1 MTAET
6 PEAFRAR
13 VRAWLEASAPRKGEP
28 GDFSAAHLVSA
39 RTPEDYRRR
48 EREALAVTMAWQRRL
63 FDAGFA
69 GRSWPPE
76 YGGAGAPA
84 WQDEVV
90 ADEQSRYGVSTKMI
104 AVALEMV
111 PPVLFEH
118 GTEEQRAGHLAKVLH
133 GGESWCQLL
142 SEPGAGSDLAGVST
156 KATAVA
162 GGWSVT
168 GQKVWTSGAGTADF
182 ALLLARSEPEGRG
195 AAWTDERGAP
205 ATSEEG
211 RRRLKGAPEAS
222 GETPSEPVAGRAGLS
237 CFAVDM
243 RTAGVDVRPLR
254 QMSGGYH
261 FSEVFL
267 DDVFVPARALIGK
280 LGGGW
285 AVLRTMLTSERA
297 AIGGGTSGRAAVQL
311 VALARHLGHTGDP
324 VVRQLLASAYIRER
338 VLDLLQGRVIGGS
351 DVPAGSSITKLLYSE
366 HARRTASDAMQLL
379 GAAGLTSEHP
389 DAAPW
394 PERLLF
400 APGLRLGGGTDE
412 IQRNTI
418 AERGLGLPRE
428 VKR

>member
-6 PEAFRAR
+6 NDAFRAR
-13 VRAWLEASAPRKGEP
+13 VRAWLYANAPRKGEP

-39 RTPEDYRRR
+39 RTPEDYLRR
-48 EREALAVTMAWQRRL
+48 EREALDVTMAWQRRL

-69 GRSWPPE
+69 GRSWPRD
-76 YGGAGAPA
+76 YGGADAPV
-84 WQDEVV
+84 WHDEVV

-104 AVALEMV
+104 SVALEMV

-118 GTEEQRAGHLAKVLH
+118 GTPLQCARHLPRILR
-133 GGESWCQLL
+133 GDESWCQLL
-142 SEPGAGSDLAGVST
+142 SEPEAGSDLTSVST
-156 KATAVA
+156 RATATGA
-162 GGWSVT
+162 GWSVT

-182 ALLLARSEPEGRG
+182 ALLLARSEP
-195 AAWTDERGAP
+195 AP
-205 ATSEEG
+205 
-211 RRRLKGAPEAS
+211 
-222 GETPSEPVAGRAGLS
+222 GRAGLS

-243 RTAGVDVRPLR
+243 HTAGIEVRPLR

-261 FSEVFL
+261 FNEVFL
-267 DDVFVPARALIGK
+267 DDVAVPSGALVGRP
-280 LGGGW
+280 GGGW

-297 AIGGGTSGRAAVQL
+297 AIGGGTSGRSAMQL
-311 VALARHLGHTGDP
+311 IALAERLGRAGDP

-338 VLDLLQGRVIGGS
+338 VLDLLQARVMGGS
-351 DVPAGSSITKLLYSE
+351 GVPAGGSVTKLLYSE

-379 GAAGLTSEHP
+379 GAAGMTSEHP

-394 PERLLF
+394 AERLLF

-412 IQRNTI
+412 IQRNAI

-428 VKR
+428 ANG